1 MRNSCRTKDSSRV
14 GHPYVM
20 EGCYGL
26 QGCKHMKTFS
36 VCPGPFSLPHKLT
49 PGIAAL
55 CCCSFIRSA
64 SVQSGLQFLKRT
76 FMFVGSKAFLQGES
90 VSAHCLVKEG
100 WRKFVLFSLCLFIY
114 LLYIYMLFSM
124 SGIFNSSKNN
134 AEHWWNLMCFISV

>member
-49 PGIAAL
+49 PGIAAP

-114 LLYIYMLFSM
+114 LLYIYMLFSK